1 MAELDLQ
8 PVDAAALTALQP
20 TDVGWITCVLDDFES
35 FIQDHASAEKKASGM
50 ALSMVAHYPDQAAL
64 VQAMVDLAVEELNH
78 YKEVMGLLMAK
89 GMTPAADRKDP
100 YVTALNK
107 LVRKDSRFFLLDRL
121 LAGAI
126 VERRGAERFGL
137 VAAHVQDPKLA
148 KFYHAIAKSEARH
161 WQLFLRLARDLCPNL
176 DVDKRFCELAQQEN
190 DLVASLPLRAALH

>member
-20 TDVGWITCVLDDFES
+20 TDAGWITCVLDDFES

-89 GMTPAADRKDP
+89 GMTPAADRK
-100 YVTALNK
+100 TAPGGG
-107 LVRKDSRFFLLDRL
+107 RRADR
-121 LAGAI
+121 
-126 VERRGAERFGL
+126 RRGRLCRHTGKADITVVKL
-137 VAAHVQDPKLA
+137 SAARA
-148 KFYHAIAKSEARH
+148 HAR
-161 WQLFLRLARDLCPNL
+161 R
-176 DVDKRFCELAQQEN
+176 
-190 DLVASLPLRAALH
+190 